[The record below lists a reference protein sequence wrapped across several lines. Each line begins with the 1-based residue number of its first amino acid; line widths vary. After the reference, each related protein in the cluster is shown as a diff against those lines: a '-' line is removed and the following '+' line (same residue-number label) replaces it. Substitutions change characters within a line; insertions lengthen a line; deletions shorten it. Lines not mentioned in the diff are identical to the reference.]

1 MSENAVIQFE
11 SAEVAA
17 SFRVNPEKRT
27 ISGIALPWGMVA
39 DNGMAKWRFA
49 KDSVRYD
56 KGLIS
61 RIKLNLNHDR
71 SQPVGVARRVQSTPA
86 GLDVTFEIAE
96 VPEGD
101 RVLQLAKNNV
111 LDGFSIEVDFRDGD
125 EWVVDPADRSVRLVR
140 QATLSG
146 VALTAFPAFD
156 DARVEKVV
164 AHKEAPQVLLRKEAP
179 QMANN
184 TENELVNEDLDK
196 PANEFERKRAVEF
209 TREVLKDVLKEN
221 TDALAK
227 AMENGANAMSSAFTS
242 ALEKIDAPQ
251 YAKGSVR
258 AARFALDREPPIY
271 NFNGLGHSL
280 MRDAWYAS
288 SQGGRDPEATARISK
303 YREQAQFAVEY
314 QRRQFF
320 EINTTDQGDIINPGY
335 RADLYVGELTKGRPI
350 INLLSRGQLANA
362 TPFTVPVFAT
372 KTNATNDHA
381 EGVHPTHGNITF
393 DTKTITPVAIS
404 GAIQLTREMV
414 DSSNPA
420 IDQIAFAAMRES
432 YNAQSEAKAYTMLNG
447 TDGVGGVITSTQV
460 PSGGQADVSSG
471 DGNDLLLKIRDRLA
485 VYPFRR
491 FASPSGAVMSQ
502 EATTLLATAQSA
514 EDGRFQL
521 PSVGASNSAGVG
533 NAVQQGWSIDGLP
546 FVPAWSMT
554 GNAAGDADVIIVNS
568 ADAWAWESALLQF
581 RFEEK
586 YGPEMIEVALFGY
599 FATHALR
606 PIGLSGIR
614 HTAG

>member
-1 MSENAVIQFE
+1 MSDVIRFDSNEIAQ
-11 SAEVAA
+11 
-17 SFRVNPEKRT
+17 SFRANQEKRT
-27 ISGIALPWGMVA
+27 VSGLALRWGEIA
-39 DNGMAKWRFA
+39 DNGVAKWRFQ
-49 KDSVRYD
+49 
-56 KGLIS
+56 KGSLHWTATS
-61 RIKLNLNHDR
+61 RVKLDLNHDR
-71 SQPVGVARRVQSTPA
+71 HQAIGVANRIEATPVGLDMTFKVAR
-86 GLDVTFEIAE
+86 GE
-96 VPEGD
+96 EGD
-101 RVLQLAKNNV
+101 RALAMAEDGV
-111 LDGFSIEVDFRDGD
+111 LDGFSIEIDFMDGD
-125 EWVVDPADRSVRLVR
+125 DWIPDPNERSVRLVR
-140 QATLSG
+140 SATLRG

-156 DARVEKVV
+156 SARVESVV
-164 AHKEAPQVLLRKEAP
+164 AHKEAPQILLRKESP

-184 TENELVNEDLDK
+184 EENEKVNEDLDK
-196 PANEFERKRAVEF
+196 PASEFERKRAVEF

-221 TDALAK
+221 TEALAK
-227 AMENGANAMSSAFTS
+227 AMENGANSMSSAFTA

-251 YAKGSVR
+251 HQKGSVR
-258 AARFALDREPPIY
+258 AARFALDREPPVY
-271 NFNGLGHSL
+271 NFNGIGPSL

-288 SQGGRDPEATARISK
+288 QQGGRDPEATARISK

-314 QRRQFF
+314 QRSQFF
-320 EINTTDQGDIINPGY
+320 NINTTDQGDIINPGY
-335 RADLYVGELTKGRPI
+335 RADLYVGELVKGRPI

-372 KTNATNDHA
+372 KSNATNDHA
-381 EGVHPTHGNITF
+381 EGTHPTHGDITF

-432 YNAQSEAKAYTMLNG
+432 YNAQTEGKAYTMING
-447 TDGVGGVITSTQV
+447 TSGVGGVITSTLV

-502 EATTLLATAQSA
+502 EATTLLAVAQSA

-546 FVPAWSMT
+546 FVPAWAMS
-554 GNAAGDADVIIVNS
+554 GNAAGDSDVIIIN
-568 ADAWAWESALLQF
+568 AGDAWAWESSLLQF

-599 FATHALR
+599 FATHVLR
-606 PIGLSGIR
+606 PVGLSGIR
-614 HTAG
+614 HTAS